1 MKKLILVLAIA
12 LIASPAMALNVYL
25 EKQSGVNVVD
35 VKYSDASTANL
46 PRAFALKLT
55 ITGGTFDTISG
66 YKTGESTAAAP
77 GFGIFPARIQISST
91 GTVSDYGTPLAAE
104 GAVGTTD
111 QTLPSSSIVLEFGS
125 LYDGAANAPLTAGTL
140 CSIAYTKGTA
150 TQITLVD
157 ETTYRGGIVLE
168 DGTQLTANNTLTLP
182 SDLGPATNGTPTP
195 NVTTATGAL
204 NTDLGWTAGA
214 GATSYDVYFGTV
226 NPPAFVGNTT
236 ATTYEPG
243 VLVQGQTYYVSVVA
257 KAGSSSAAAL
267 DWSFNTDCYKTTS
280 TAYAAWESFGKPSC
294 WCYQRNC
301 RGDADGVKS
310 GLYWVYGSDL
320 TILQAAFG
328 KNDATLKT
336 IANGICA
343 DFDRTKSGL
352 YRVYGSDLTVLQG
365 YFGKGQASVPV
376 CDAATVNFWTN

>member
-125 LYDGAANAPLTAGTL
+125 LYNGAANAPLAAGTL

-214 GATSYDVYFGTV
+214 GATSYDVYFGTT

-243 VLVQGQTYYVSVVA
+243 VLVQGKTYYVSVVA

-267 DWSFNTDCYKTTS
+267 DWSFNTECLKNTLGQEYTDWVT
-280 TAYAAWESFGKPSC
+280 FGKPSC
-294 WCYQRNC
+294 WCFQRQC
-301 RGDADGVKS
+301 RGDINGTVQ
-310 GLYWVYGSDL
+310 GIFWVGSQDL
-320 TILQAAFG
+320 DAFRLAFN
-328 KNDATLKT
+328 KQVAQLPV
-336 IANGICA
+336 NGICA
-343 DFDRTKSGL
+343 DLDHAAQGPF
-352 YRVYGSDLTVLQG
+352 RVGSNDLTIFRL
-365 YFGKGQASVPV
+365 YFNKPVASVPV
-376 CDAATVNFWTN
+376 CDVAKVNFWTN